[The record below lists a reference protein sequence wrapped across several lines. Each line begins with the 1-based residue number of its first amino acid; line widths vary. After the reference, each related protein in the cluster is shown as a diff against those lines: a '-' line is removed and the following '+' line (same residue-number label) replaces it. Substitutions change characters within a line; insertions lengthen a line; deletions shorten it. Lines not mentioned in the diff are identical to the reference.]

1 MNPQWSPVVLG
12 PPYIDGQTLPGTV
25 NSPSDA
31 DLRVSDGEPG
41 DRPAAERLGKWL
53 FRHRGVLPVP
63 FILLL
68 LLLGN
73 PRPWSWAVGLP
84 LVFLGEALRFW
95 GVGHAGGATRARDL
109 RAHALC
115 TRGPFA
121 RVRNPLYLGNTL
133 MALGTV
139 TVGGVWFLIVAQP
152 VLYTLYYYFII
163 RFEEPFLER
172 EFGAEYAVYR
182 RQVRRFIPRLAPY
195 PEPSGRD
202 FSAADALYNERRT
215 LTGQGVILILLLA
228 LDIALARL
236 GVTNFWTFIFG

>member
-1 MNPQWSPVVLG
+1 M
-12 PPYIDGQTLPGTV
+12 
-25 NSPSDA
+25 NSPSDQN
-31 DLRVSDGEPG
+31 LRVSDGEPG

-73 PRPWSWAVGLP
+73 PRPWSWAAGLP
-84 LVFLGEALRFW
+84 LIFLGEALRFW

-121 RVRNPLYLGNTL
+121 RVRNPLYLANTL

-182 RQVRRFIPRLAPY
+182 REVRRFMPRLTPY

-215 LTGQGVILILLLA
+215 LTGQGIIILLLAA
-228 LDIALARL
+228 LDIALAQT
-236 GVTNFWTFIFG
+236 GAANFWTLVFG

>member
-1 MNPQWSPVVLG
+1 MPE
-12 PPYIDGQTLPGTV
+12 TV
-25 NSPSDA
+25 NSPSDQN
-31 DLRVSDGEPG
+31 LRVSDGEPG

-53 FRHRGVLPVP
+53 FRHRGILPVP

-68 LLLGN
+68 ILLGD

-84 LVFLGEALRFW
+84 LIFLGEALRFW

-121 RVRNPLYLGNTL
+121 HVRNPLYLGNTL

-139 TVGGVWFLIVAQP
+139 TVGGVWFLMVAQP

-172 EFGAEYAVYR
+172 EFGAAYAVYR
-182 RQVRRFIPRLAPY
+182 RQVRRFIPRLTPY

-215 LTGQGVILILLLA
+215 LTGQGVIILLLLA
-228 LDIALARL
+228 LDIVLARL
-236 GVTNFWTFIFG
+236 GAADLWTLIFG